1 MKELRQVRDA
11 VIHALRDGGLAAEAA
26 FPSKW
31 AAGRN
36 TALASVCVGTAED
49 RALGFCGYL
58 GETQGRDG
66 QVREVYGKRLEGI
79 VNLDIRAEGAA
90 ACEAG
95 AETAATVLL
104 EKLPEALR
112 PGGRAAILTFHSGE
126 DRLVKKSLKH
136 FQKEGLYSQ
145 IASDAIRPSAEECRR
160 NSRARSTKLRW
171 AVRAQ

>member
-26 FPSKW
+26 FPSTW

-66 QVREVYGKRLEGI
+66 QVREVYGKRLEG
-79 VNLDIRAEGAA
+79 VVTVDIRAERAA
-90 ACEAG
+90 DCQEG
-95 AETAATVLL
+95 GETAAAVLL
-104 EKLPEALR
+104 GELPEGIR
-112 PGGRAAILTFHSGE
+112 PGGLSWEALAWEKETGLFLRRGRLQCEALFLAEAGEEDGVFQDFILKG
-126 DRLVKKSLKH
+126 V
-136 FQKEGLYSQ
+136 
-145 IASDAIRPSAEECRR
+145 
-160 NSRARSTKLRW
+160 LRHEQP
-171 AVRAQ
+171 A